1 MFAVS
6 GYYQQGIGFHNENTG
21 WLGGSGTS
29 YETTNGGNSW
39 HAAVWGQ
46 GLNKIIFLNDTIG
59 YAAGR
64 RIYKYSND
72 PVGINH
78 IGSEIPQRFELK
90 QNYPNPFNPM
100 TNIGLRIADFG
111 FVSLKVYDITGK
123 VVAVLVNEELNAGVY
138 NVDFDASNLSSG
150 TYFYRMETNGF
161 VDVKK
166 MVVVK

>member
-1 MFAVS
+1 MVKADKNGNV
-6 GYYQQGIGFHNENTG
+6 YVT
-21 WLGGSGTS
+21 GTS
-29 YETTNGGNSW
+29 TGFSG
-39 HAAVWGQ
+39 
-46 GLNKIIFLNDTIG
+46 IDFLTVRYSQPIG
-59 YAAGR
+59 
-64 RIYKYSND
+64 ITQ
-72 PVGINH
+72 INT
-78 IGSEIPQRFELK
+78 ELPAEFSLG